1 MGESCKDVDEPMN
14 LHEKGIVM
22 FFTVEIEAIAL
33 QGMVWPSDE
42 ILEKAQEL
50 NDQFKQAED
59 PEERVEI
66 DVEWGEVHFLSQSLE

>member
-1 MGESCKDVDEPMN
+1 
-14 LHEKGIVM
+14 
-22 FFTVEIEAIAL
+22 
-33 QGMVWPSDE
+33 MVWPNDE

-66 DVEWGEVHFLSQSLE
+66 DVEWVEVHFLSQSLE